1 MTFLAPHWL
10 GLLAVIAVLASAYVV
25 LQGRRRHYAVRFTN
39 LDLLASVAPRRP
51 GWRRH
56 LPAAAM
62 GLAAVALAVG
72 LARPA
77 REIRVAEE
85 AATLMLVVDV
95 SVSMDAT
102 DVAPTRLAAAIE
114 AGRAFVHGLPD
125 GLLVGLVS
133 FDRGTRVMS
142 PTRDHEAVQVAL
154 HRLTTGP
161 GTAAGEAIY
170 AALDAIASVAGGPPP
185 RGKAAGEQTA
195 AIVLLSDGVTTVG
208 RPVELA
214 AAAAA
219 DQRVPVTTIAFGTAG
234 GTVMVQGEPI
244 PVPADPLTMAA
255 VAETT
260 GGRFFEAF
268 SAGEL
273 RSVYSDIGSRVGFRT
288 ERREIGMTFVA
299 VGAGLLLLALAASL
313 FWSGRML

>member
-10 GLLAVIAVLASAYVV
+10 WLLTAVVALAAAYVV

-56 LPAAAM
+56 VPAAAM
-62 GLAAVALAVG
+62 GLAAAALVVG

-77 REIRVAEE
+77 WEVRVPEE
-85 AATLMLVVDV
+85 AATLMVVIDT
-95 SVSMDAT
+95 SVSMEAT
-102 DVAPTRLAAAIE
+102 DVEPNRLEAASE
-114 AGRAFVHGLPD
+114 AAGSFVESLPD
-125 GLLVGLVS
+125 RLLVGLVS

-142 PTRDHEAVQVAL
+142 PTRDHEAVEVAL
-154 HRLTTGP
+154 RRLTTGP

-170 AALDAIASVAGGPPP
+170 AALDAIASAGGAG
-185 RGKAAGEQTA
+185 RADGKQTA
-195 AIVLLSDGVTTVG
+195 AIVLLSDGVTTIG
-208 RPVELA
+208 RPVEMA
-214 AAAAA
+214 AATAAE
-219 DQRVPVTTIAFGTAG
+219 QGVPVTTIAFGSSG
-234 GTVMVQGEPI
+234 GMVMVQGEPI
-244 PVPADPLTMAA
+244 PVPADPETMAA
-255 VAETT
+255 VADTT

-268 SAGEL
+268 SADQL

-288 ERREIGMTFVA
+288 EKRDVGMRFVA
-299 VGAGLLLLALAASL
+299 VGATVLLLALGSSI